1 MLPRADFRL
10 LISIARERERE
21 KKTHTE
27 WITKLFTRVKRVEKK
42 NVNKPKHNKKNQPDM
57 NDPFDLVH
65 PILLSLFLSIWVE
78 IDFHPPLSD
87 FHHNHRRRHRW
98 KPLFQSDSFHPPFY
112 LLHTLSRCPLPR
124 PLRRVYTPSLF
135 LHHDRKKKGEYEW
148 IQIREGL
155 KKGKVVFFF
164 PPMLPS
170 KRLGGKK
177 HTTSDPLSLPDC
189 THTHTRFYLHVRGS
203 YTPRLLYSHFTWKYL
218 IYTFGLRHIDC
229 MTSGLILYISFLF
242 FLFLLFLGH
251 LD

>member
-1 MLPRADFRL
+1 
-10 LISIARERERE
+10 
-21 KKTHTE
+21 
-27 WITKLFTRVKRVEKK
+27 
-42 NVNKPKHNKKNQPDM
+42 M

-87 FHHNHRRRHRW
+87 FHRNHRRRHRW

-170 KRLGGKK
+170 KRLGGKRT
-177 HTTSDPLSLPDC
+177 HNIGPAFTRGLY
-189 THTHTRFYLHVRGS
+189 THTHTLLFTCKRVLYTEVIVLAFYLEVFNIYLWLEAHRLHDVRAYS
-203 YTPRLLYSHFTWKYL
+203 LHLLSLFPFF
-218 IYTFGLRHIDC
+218 IISRTFGLVFFLSFFPH
-229 MTSGLILYISFLF
+229 FLF
-242 FLFLLFLGH
+242 CGGAVAVALRGIGQ
-251 LD
+251 DGK